1 MKTNQ
6 IDYLT
11 LYRKVLKRAKEDE
24 FFFDEIIGE
33 YMDLLEE
40 HCGLEMLEGS
50 MEEWEED
57 NHSYTD
63 SLLTTG
69 N

>member
-1 MKTNQ
+1 MKTNK
-6 IDYLT
+6 IDYIA
-11 LYRKVLKRAKEDE
+11 LYRKVCKRAETDE

-50 MEEWEED
+50 MEEWEEE

-69 N
+69 D